1 MFFYHIFCMLVLFCC
16 SGGMKPMARTHVKV
30 TATVP
35 ETLLAQLDMLI
46 AARAYPSRSAAIEA
60 ALMALLRA
68 RMDAHIEAEAAKLD
82 PCEEQQL
89 ADEGLDD
96 YTTLVGEEG
105 AF

>member
-1 MFFYHIFCMLVLFCC
+1 
-16 SGGMKPMARTHVKV
+16 MARTHVKV

-35 ETLLAQLDMLI
+35 ETLLAQLDT
-46 AARAYPSRSAAIEA
+46 S
-60 ALMALLRA
+60 
-68 RMDAHIEAEAAKLD
+68 HIEAEAAKLD

-105 AF
+105 TF